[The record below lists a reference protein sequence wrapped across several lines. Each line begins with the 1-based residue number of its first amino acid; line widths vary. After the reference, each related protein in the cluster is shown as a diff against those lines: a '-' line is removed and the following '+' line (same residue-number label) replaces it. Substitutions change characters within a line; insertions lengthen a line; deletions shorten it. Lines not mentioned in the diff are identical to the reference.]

1 MVNSVRCL
9 VKCDGIYIELTTC
22 FFLGYESDEK
32 YQLFP
37 RKVQSPLLKKLAII
51 GAAASSVHSVVY
63 AAYEVFTFGYNQGQL
78 GMVLKGL

>member
-1 MVNSVRCL
+1 M
-9 VKCDGIYIELTTC
+9 
-22 FFLGYESDEK
+22 FLIGYESDEK

-63 AAYEVFTFGYNQGQL
+63 TAYEVFTFGYNQGQL
-78 GMVLKGL
+78 GMDSKDLKDGLTMTDVDTA